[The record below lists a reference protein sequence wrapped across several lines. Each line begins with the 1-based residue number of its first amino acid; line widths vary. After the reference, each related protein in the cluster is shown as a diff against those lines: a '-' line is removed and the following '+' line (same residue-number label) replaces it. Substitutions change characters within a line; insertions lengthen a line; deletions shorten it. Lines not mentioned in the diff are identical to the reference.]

1 MSRHK
6 THNHSF
12 GRKLGPKMSLFKG
25 LVVSLVE
32 HERITT
38 TLAKAKEI
46 RSHVEK
52 AVTMA
57 KDGSLNSRRTLIS
70 KFGNVGT
77 AEKLIADLGVRFKT
91 RPGGY
96 TRIIKIVPRPGDQA
110 KMAMIEFV
118 DYKLPDAAEAT
129 AVKGDKEA
137 KKKARQLAR
146 AKAAKKKN
154 IRKIQ
159 AESRKVSRNA

>member
-6 THNHSF
+6 SHNHGF

-25 LVVSLVE
+25 LVISLVE
-32 HERITT
+32 HERIVT

-46 RSHVEK
+46 RGHVEK
-52 AVTMA
+52 AITLG

-77 AEKLIADLGVRFKT
+77 AEKIIADLSVRFKT

-96 TRIIKIVPRPGDQA
+96 TRIIKVTNRPGDQA
-110 KMAMIEFV
+110 KRALIEFV
-118 DYKLPDAAEAT
+118 DYKLPDASAES

-137 KKKARQLAR
+137 KKRIRLSAKL
-146 AKAAKKKN
+146 KAAKKKN
-154 IRKIQ
+154 IRKMKE
-159 AESRKVSRNA
+159 ASRKVARNA